1 MAYEVA
7 GERQPGLGGGRG
19 GAQGEDGVAVG
30 AGGPGEDHL
39 AVGLHHTV
47 RERSALRRGL
57 GAAEG
62 AAEHG
67 AEPGP
72 DRAGAQHPVDL
83 APGDVGGVRDRA
95 RGLVHLAQQGVGV
108 EQPERLGHLV
118 LFLEGEAVGGA
129 AGGEVEGVAGVEE
142 GAAGPVEPFAR
153 GVRDPGG
160 GDGAQGG
167 GVAETAAGLLEVGFQ
182 EELQLARPLGPLLAQ
197 LVEGGEAFGA
207 WLRQSARIAVRREA
221 TSPRSPATGRASS
234 SPSCTLRSSPAV
246 LRASPGV
253 RTEWSR
259 ARPRSQ
265 TGYQTASAR
274 AATAAT
280 SALPSWS
287 RSRSRSL
294 RGESSPRP

>member
-39 AVGLHHTV
+39 AVGLHHAV

-62 AAEHG
+62 TAEHG

-197 LVEGGEAFGA
+197 LVEGGEAFGGLVA
-207 WLRQSARIAVRREA
+207 PVREDRGAQGGDEPEVPGDGPGVQQPELHLEVLA
-221 TSPRSPATGRASS
+221 GRPPGLA
-234 SPSCTLRSSPAV
+234 
-246 LRASPGV
+246 GV

-274 AATAAT
+274 AATAAA